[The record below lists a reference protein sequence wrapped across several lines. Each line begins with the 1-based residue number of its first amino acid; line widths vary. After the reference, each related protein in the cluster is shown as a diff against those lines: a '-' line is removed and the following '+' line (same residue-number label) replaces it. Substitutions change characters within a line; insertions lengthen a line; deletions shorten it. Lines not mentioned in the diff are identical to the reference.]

1 MTASRACLV
10 AIWFMCLCLSAVS
23 VHAAAMPGEYVY
35 AAAGMHGELILG
47 KAAGHGFTL
56 SIQTGSERGSTCE
69 FLGECQEG
77 GGGVLI
83 CQNGNADN
91 AAQRITVRQRSESVL
106 HVENTYPPSMLCG
119 NGCGLDGT
127 YERVSSGGA
136 APATASS
143 AAAELAPGFN
153 ACMETSSSTY
163 DMLQCLSN
171 AYTHWDA
178 RLNANYKKAKR
189 QCASKEDQERLLKA
203 QRAWLK
209 YKEAMQEYIIN
220 SGEGSMKRLDSLSFA
235 VDVTKMQA
243 KELESA
249 E

>member
-1 MTASRACLV
+1 
-10 AIWFMCLCLSAVS
+10 MCLCLSAAS
-23 VHAAAMPGEYVY
+23 LYAATAMPGKYSY
-35 AAAGMHGELILG
+35 TSDGMSGEPILG
-47 KAAGHGFTL
+47 KAAGYGFTL

-69 FLGECQEG
+69 FFGKCREG
-77 GGGVLI
+77 DGGLLI
-83 CQNGNADN
+83 CQDGNADN
-91 AAQRITVRQRSESVL
+91 AEQHLKVRQLSESVL
-106 HVENTYPPSMLCG
+106 QVENAYPPSLLCG
-119 NGCGLDGT
+119 NGCGLDGN
-127 YERVSSGGA
+127 YERAFSVEA

-143 AAAELAPGFN
+143 SEAELAPGFN
-153 ACMETSSSTY
+153 ACMGKSTSTY
-163 DMLQCLSN
+163 DMLQCLN
-171 AYTHWDA
+171 IAYKHWDA
-178 RLNANYKKAKR
+178 KLNANYKKAKQ

-243 KELESA
+243 NELESA